1 MRMRA
6 RGRGYRWV
14 GCFCAVALL
23 AACCAGADD
32 AGKNAES
39 GQAGQGK
46 VGALAGLAKTIK
58 GRLDSRGR
66 DAANQ
71 AVPPTHAEVR
81 YGPHERNV
89 LDFWQAESAKP
100 TPLVVYIHGGGF
112 VGGDKSELV
121 RHDPQRVQRCLEKG
135 VSVATIN
142 YPFVLTTDL
151 LTIMHDTARAV
162 QFLRHQAAEWNIDK
176 TRVALCGMSAGAGAS
191 LWLAFHDDLADTDN
205 ADPVLRE
212 STRIVA
218 AAVHAPQATYDFPQW
233 PTYLILPPWLWPTSS
248 GIVCPMYYHMEKE
261 EIDSEAGARMR
272 KELDLLSLIDPS
284 DPPVLLRTNRDN
296 VPSKTW
302 DNMLHHPG
310 HGIKLRDT
318 CQARGVPCILNEKE
332 TPKEARVDML
342 DFLFEHLGVSA
353 KTAS

>member
-1 MRMRA
+1 MDTDEMISLRFA
-6 RGRGYRWV
+6 Q
-14 GCFCAVALL
+14 L
-23 AACCAGADD
+23 AATCAGADD
-32 AGKNAES
+32 AAKNADS
-39 GQAGQGK
+39 GQAGQGN
-46 VGALAGLAKTIK
+46 VGAMAGLAKTIK

-66 DAANQ
+66 DAAKE
-71 AVPPTHAEVR
+71 AIPPTHGEVR

-89 LDFWQAESAKP
+89 LDFWKAESDTP

-112 VGGDKSELV
+112 VGGDKSEFV
-121 RHDPQRVQRCLEKG
+121 RHDPGRVQRCLEKG
-135 VSVATIN
+135 VSVAAIN

-162 QFLRHQAAEWNIDK
+162 QFLRHQAAEWNIDR
-176 TRVALCGMSAGAGAS
+176 TRVASCGMSAGAGAS

-272 KELDLLSLIDPS
+272 KELDILSLIDQS

-296 VPSKTW
+296 VPSQTW

-342 DFLFEHLGVSA
+342 DFLFEHLGVLA
-353 KTAS
+353 KAGT